1 MKKVQKLLRRSL
13 ATGLALVMTVSSMTI
28 VPGSWQ
34 VHAAEASGQIGI
46 SNADELKKI
55 GKDKDYPMD
64 GDYVLTDDIDL
75 SGSDWTPIGGSGG
88 SQYALVSGERVQVF
102 EGTVLKKQGGSNR
115 ATFTVRKSSNG
126 VGVEK
131 TWPLHSPHV
140 VKVEV
145 IRRGK
150 VRRAKLNYLRDRVG
164 KAAKV
169 KELVK

>member
-75 SGSDWTPIGGSGG
+75 SGSDWTPIGGSG
-88 SQYALVSGERVQVF
+88 AVSMPSFPVNVF
-102 EGTVLKKQGGSNR
+102 L
-115 ATFTVRKSSNG
+115 TVRLTES
-126 VGVEK
+126 VM
-131 TWPLHSPHV
+131 
-140 VKVEV
+140 
-145 IRRGK
+145 
-150 VRRAKLNYLRDRVG
+150 
-164 KAAKV
+164 
-169 KELVK
+169 

>member
-88 SQYALVSGERVQVF
+88 SQYALVSGERVF
-102 EGTVLKKQGGSNR
+102 NGTFDGAGHVISGLTIQCDGSNNSGYR
-115 ATFTVRKSSNG
+115 ISQDCLQCSEVMMHRIMRK
-126 VGVEK
+126 
-131 TWPLHSPHV
+131 
-140 VKVEV
+140 
-145 IRRGK
+145 
-150 VRRAKLNYLRDRVG
+150 
-164 KAAKV
+164 
-169 KELVK
+169 